1 MPDSEV
7 TVPEW
12 VTKEPCYITLV
23 ANDPDAVVTTLL
35 IERSMERIPR
45 TSLYKPVAI
54 VLTFGEGYIA
64 VNGLLLPPTD
74 GGTLETDL
82 CNLAD
87 EARFY
92 VPVGQGYYSDPDAS

>member
-1 MPDSEV
+1 MSEV
-7 TVPEW
+7 TIPEW
-12 VTKEPCYITLV
+12 MLSEPTYVTLV

-35 IERSMERIPR
+35 IERSMNRVPR
-45 TSLYKPVAI
+45 TSMYVPIAF

-64 VNGLLLPPTD
+64 VNGLLLPPT
-74 GGTLETDL
+74 GTGTLETDL

-87 EARFY
+87 EARHC